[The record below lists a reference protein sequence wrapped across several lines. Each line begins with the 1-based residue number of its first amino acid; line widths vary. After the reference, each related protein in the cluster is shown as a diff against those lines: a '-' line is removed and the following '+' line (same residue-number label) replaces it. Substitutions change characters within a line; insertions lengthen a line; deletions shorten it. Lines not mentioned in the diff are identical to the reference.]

1 MKGNTI
7 KRGVSQKKVNNQNEK
22 AKTIFPQLI

>member
-7 KRGVSQKKVNNQNEK
+7 KRGVSQKKVNQNEK